1 MSDTT
6 FEKAYARLEHILER
20 MNSGS
25 ATLDE
30 SLTLYEE
37 ADQLIRL
44 CNTRLSEAEQ
54 KIETLMKS
62 RDGSVMMGENQKPL
76 MQEFNSAKRQVLT
89 HE

>member
-1 MSDTT
+1 MNDTT
-6 FEKAYARLEHILER
+6 FEKAYARLEQILER

-44 CNTRLSEAEQ
+44 CNTRLNEAEQ
-54 KIETLMKS
+54 KIEILMKN
-62 RDGSVMMGENQKPL
+62 REGSVMVGENQKPL
-76 MQEFNSAKRQVLT
+76 TQEFNPAKRQVLA